1 MSLKKS
7 VHNVDTIRFGRTTMT
22 KHREYLEAR
31 NKEIRELRRSGLTL
45 REIGEKYGI
54 TREAIRLVCKGIPKP
69 DLKTYH
75 KKKCVNCGKEFIV
88 SGDKKRNKTCSK
100 ECFAAIQK
108 YNNYKNGKWT
118 NDLVE
123 FDCPTCGKKFT
134 RSKKLI
140 GIANHSYRSR
150 GKDPSKKKW
159 YCSRACNMKAIHTKD
174 EVE

>member
-1 MSLKKS
+1 
-7 VHNVDTIRFGRTTMT
+7 MT
-22 KHREYLEAR
+22 KRREYLEAR
-31 NKEIRELRRSGLTL
+31 NREIRELRRSGLTL
-45 REIGEKYGI
+45 REIGEKFGV

-123 FDCPTCGKKFT
+123 FDCPTCGKKFN

-150 GKDPSKKKW
+150 GKDPSNKKW

-174 EVE
+174 ELK